1 MTTLRIA
8 TLNTWKCD
16 GSYEKRLAVM
26 IDQLQKEQLDI
37 LCCQEV
43 FRSMDGRFD
52 TVSTLAAELGMNYSF
67 AAARSKKR
75 IFRGEKIDSY
85 SGMAVLSRPGTPMLF
100 SHTMPLPEVEEDK
113 DRAAQFI
120 VLRSN
125 GNGILVVNL
134 HLSHLKG
141 AENLRREQLCTIL
154 SHPILEKNYAAVILC
169 GDFNE
174 GADSTVRYLK
184 NDLKYNIRDG
194 YLAGGGKKNASSMHL
209 KKNKQKP
216 ERIDHI
222 FILQEKS
229 NPPAKLSL
237 CNSRMI
243 LNRPER
249 GIYASDHRG
258 IALDL
263 EISRIKSNEHT
274 QLFHFLS
281 FAPKMYDMLQN
292 RI

>member
-1 MTTLRIA
+1 MV
-8 TLNTWKCD
+8 
-16 GSYEKRLAVM
+16 G
-26 IDQLQKEQLDI
+26 QLQKEQLDI

-67 AAARSKKR
+67 ASARPKKR
-75 IFRGEKIDSY
+75 VFLGKKIDSY
-85 SGMAVLSRPGTPMLF
+85 SGMAVLTRSGIPILY
-100 SHTMPLPEVEEDK
+100 SHTMPLPEVEKDK
-113 DRAAQFI
+113 DRTAQFI

-141 AENLRREQLCTIL
+141 AENLRREQLRTVL

-174 GADSTVRYLK
+174 GADPSVSYLK

-194 YLAGGGKKNASSMHL
+194 YLAGGGKKNVSSVHL
-209 KKNKQKP
+209 KKNKRKQ

-222 FILQEKS
+222 FILEDRS
-229 NPPAKLSL
+229 NPLAKLSL
-237 CNSRMI
+237 CNSRVI
-243 LNRPER
+243 LDRPEC
-249 GIYASDHRG
+249 GIYPSDHCG
-258 IALDL
+258 ITLDL
-263 EISRIKSNEHT
+263 KISRIKGGEHA
-274 QLFHFLS
+274 QLSHFLS
-281 FAPKMYDMLQN
+281 FAPNLYN
-292 RI
+292 RVQYPV